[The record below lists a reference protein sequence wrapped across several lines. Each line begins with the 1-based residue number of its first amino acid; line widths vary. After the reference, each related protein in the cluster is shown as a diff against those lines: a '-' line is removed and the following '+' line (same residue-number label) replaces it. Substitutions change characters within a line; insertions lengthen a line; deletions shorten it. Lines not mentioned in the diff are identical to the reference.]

1 MARYIQDPV
10 THKLVP
16 ADSYCR
22 PQTVSHSIHGFHEP
36 YVSPVDG
43 SIISDARSLRN
54 HNAKNNVVHSAEFDS
69 ATVKKQQA
77 ERKRILSGEHT
88 PQETQARKQEM
99 YETIIRAERAN

>member
-77 ERKRILSGEHT
+77 ERKRILSGDTADKFEKAKPFKFIT
-88 PQETQARKQEM
+88 DQK
-99 YETIIRAERAN
+99 

>member
-16 ADSYCR
+16 ADTYCR

-54 HNAKNNVVHSAEFDS
+54 HNARNNVVHTAEFDS

-77 ERKRILSGEHT
+77 ERQRILKGEHT
-88 PQETQARKQEM
+88 PQEKLSRKREM
-99 YETIIRAERAN
+99 YEVMLRQEREN

>member
-10 THKLVP
+10 THKLVL
-16 ADSYCR
+16 ADTYYR
-22 PQTVSHSIHGFHEP
+22 PKTFSHSIHGFHEP

-43 SIISDARSLRN
+43 SIITDAKSLRN

-77 ERKRILSGEHT
+77 ERQRILSGEHT
-88 PQETQARKQEM
+88 SQETQARKQEI